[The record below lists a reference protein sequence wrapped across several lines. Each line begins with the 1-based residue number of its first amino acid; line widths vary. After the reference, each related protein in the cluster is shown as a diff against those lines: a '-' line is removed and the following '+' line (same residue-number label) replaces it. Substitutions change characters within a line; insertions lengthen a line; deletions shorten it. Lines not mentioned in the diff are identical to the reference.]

1 MIPVAETTF
10 EFVMSEKPL
19 HVRLSLPKEVSGGG
33 GGGGGGAWSGGGG
46 GGGVPQRPVAQR
58 PVPPVLSLQTF
69 YHGEAVPVSVE
80 ISNSSSRSIKDISL
94 SGELL
99 PVGGVA
105 SPSVMSDLIHP
116 IVLTPSLGYHGSRI
130 HVDSHITVSRATS

>member
-19 HVRLSLPKEVSGGG
+19 HVRLSLPKEVSGG
-33 GGGGGGAWSGGGG
+33 WG
-46 GGGVPQRPVAQR
+46 GGGVPQR

-80 ISNSSSRSIKDISL
+80 ISNSSSRSIRDISL

-99 PVGGVA
+99 PVGA
-105 SPSVMSDLIHP
+105 WLHP
-116 IVLTPSLGYHGSRI
+116 Q
-130 HVDSHITVSRATS
+130 